1 MKAHTSSA
9 LARCL
14 LSVAVLGAVAS
25 ATMAAP
31 PETPTAPAAPPAAPT
46 ATQSPPS
53 AGSNVV
59 GDVVSG
65 PFKDLNLMKKDIP
78 PVLVALDGK
87 PYGPPVDGTC
97 LGLAA
102 EVLALDA
109 VLGPDLD
116 APAQAGRQSS
126 SIATKALTQASH
138 SLVPYRSW
146 IRKLSGAERRAERLA
161 AALLTGTARRAF
173 LKGLGAAQ
181 GCEPP
186 ASPLPRAPLES
197 PERASEAG
205 ADQAP
210 RRGLAGTP

>member
-1 MKAHTSSA
+1 
-9 LARCL
+9 
-14 LSVAVLGAVAS
+14 
-25 ATMAAP
+25 
-31 PETPTAPAAPPAAPT
+31 
-46 ATQSPPS
+46 
-53 AGSNVV
+53 
-59 GDVVSG
+59 
-65 PFKDLNLMKKDIP
+65 MKKEIP
-78 PVLVALDGK
+78 PVLVALEGK

-97 LGLAA
+97 AGLAA

-116 APAQAGRQSS
+116 ALAPAGQQSRNS
-126 SIATKALTQASH
+126 AAKALTQASH

-186 ASPLPRAPLES
+186 ASPLPLAPVKS
-197 PERASEAG
+197 PERASGAG